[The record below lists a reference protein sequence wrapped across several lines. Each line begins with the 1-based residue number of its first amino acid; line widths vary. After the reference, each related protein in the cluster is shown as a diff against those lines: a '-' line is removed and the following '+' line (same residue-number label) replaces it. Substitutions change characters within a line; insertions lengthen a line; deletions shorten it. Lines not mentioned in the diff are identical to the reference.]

1 MASSFRSILEGLAN
15 SGQNAQLQ
23 KQIGQLVR
31 SGAIDK
37 RQATNL
43 FGELVPIA
51 TKNQKPPEPLSP
63 SELANV
69 KEKFA
74 NLEGGISVGLVSRA
88 IQNGQ
93 ISNDEAMEY
102 NRRYNKIR
110 GRGASKAPSTTKKS
124 LPSKQSGSSAPSSQ
138 SGSNLNREG
147 FTELL
152 ERIKNSRAKSSS
164 KSKINKKTRAP
175 RVTATAPTPA
185 DTPAPRVTESS
196 APSSQSGSNLNREGF
211 TELLKR
217 IKESKARSSPNTA
230 PTPADTPA
238 PRVTGP
244 AFKSVNTPVT
254 NPDAPTNN
262 VTKPTGAAA
271 GPKPQNKKQSKLIS
285 DIANIDNLNLTNEQK
300 NDLKFNRV
308 QADNNNSFN
317 RGDFKFLLDK
327 LEGSKIRQNRDAQSQ
342 ERKNIYSRG
351 LSSMFA
357 NF

>member
-1 MASSFRSILEGLAN
+1 MSSSLIQQLRGLAD

-51 TKNQKPPEPLSP
+51 TKNQKPPEPLSN
-63 SELANV
+63 SELADLRTR
-69 KEKFA
+69 FA
-74 NLEGGISVGLVSRA
+74 NLEGGISAALVSRA

-102 NRRYNKIR
+102 NRRINEIR
-110 GRGASKAPSTTKKS
+110 GRGASKAPSTTNKS
-124 LPSKQSGSSAPSSQ
+124 VTSSQSGSSAPSSQ
-138 SGSNLNREG
+138 SGS
-147 FTELL
+147 
-152 ERIKNSRAKSSS
+152 SAPSSQS
-164 KSKINKKTRAP
+164 G
-175 RVTATAPTPA
+175 
-185 DTPAPRVTESS
+185 SS
-196 APSSQSGSNLNREGF
+196 APSSQSGSSAPFGSAQTRESF
-211 TELLKR
+211 NELIAKLK
-217 IKESKARSSPNTA
+217 KSKAESASRLGGTNTPAPKVTA
-230 PTPADTPA
+230 PAPSPGAAPSPGVTAPAPSPAPAPA

-244 AFKSVNTPVT
+244 AFKVVNTPVS

-262 VTKPTGAAA
+262 VTKPTPTGAAT
-271 GPKPQNKKQSKLIS
+271 GPAPKNKKQARLNS
-285 DIANIDNLNLTNEQK
+285 DFDAIENLDLSQEEK
-300 NDLKFNRV
+300 NDLKFSRA
-308 QADNNNSFN
+308 QADNNTFN
-317 RGDFKFLLDK
+317 RGDFKFLLNK

-342 ERKNIYSRG
+342 ERQNIYSRG